1 MARNQLSMKNST
13 TRYITPPIGN
23 HKIVYRGRRFLVI
36 KLIGDEPFEYAT
48 KKFCDYVFYDKLLNA
63 IVAFMSDMENGA
75 IEVSVHALNTSTK
88 LYENMDLAIKETP
101 NHVIWAMRDFME
113 K

>member
-1 MARNQLSMKNST
+1 MKNST

-63 IVAFMSDMENGA
+63 IVAFISDMENGA

>member
-1 MARNQLSMKNST
+1 MKKST
-13 TRYITPPIGN
+13 TRYITPSIGD

-36 KLIGDEPFEYAT
+36 KLMGDEPFEYAS

-63 IVAFMSDMENGA
+63 IVAFMRDTENGA
-75 IEVSVHALNTSTK
+75 IEVDVHALNTSSK
-88 LYENMDLAIKETP
+88 SYQNMDLAIKETP
-101 NHVIWAMRDFME
+101 NHVVWAMRDYMG